1 MSEEPEGRFSGMK
14 SGLSR
19 ESIRSR
25 LRAIRNTLS
34 SIPRAT
40 VLHYTIL
47 SIILTL
53 TALIRLL
60 PLRYGAYISE
70 FDPYFAFN
78 NMREIVV
85 NGWENWYRYVDT
97 TAWYPFGRESV
108 TTSYPGTAFI
118 GAMIYFF
125 LRDLGITV
133 SLYDVAVYTPVL
145 MGAFTVFVTYF
156 FARDLWGKSAGLFAA
171 LFLGFNSSLLSRTS
185 LGFFDNEEIGIPAMI
200 LTFLFFIRAV
210 NPTRSLKGTLLYSF
224 LSSLSLTWMAFS
236 WGSFRYA
243 AEVLGLFALAL
254 VVLKRYSP
262 RLLLAFG
269 ITQGFFLY
277 SGTQI
282 PLLGYVFIRDSTTL
296 ALVGVMGILILV
308 QLSRLTTTGTGRL
321 AVWGLS
327 IASVV
332 AAIVILY
339 RADLL
344 ISVQGKFLATINPFI
359 RQDIPLVASVAENRP
374 STWAS
379 LFLELGSLTLLSVFG
394 FFFAFQRLREG
405 DVLLIIFGATA
416 FYFAASLVRLTL
428 ILAPAIAVLAAG
440 AVVELGNPAMD
451 IMRQS
456 VIFSRRKLRFQ
467 KPLSREF
474 SLGILMIILVLV
486 TPTFVSAVR
495 SAGNPVTIASASL
508 PVPSLVPDWLE
519 TLSWMNNNLP
529 STSVIF
535 AWWDYGYW
543 ISVNTG
549 RHTLADNGTG
559 NLTQIQAIAAGFMLN
574 ESLAVKLMERYG
586 VTHVAIF
593 VSYNRNLCGP
603 TGQPLF
609 CGYGEDSKW
618 FWMVRIANGTKF
630 ETPLGI
636 ATINFKEI
644 RDATTGATTE
654 YRRIIT
660 VGENPPNDVPI
671 TTNVGGA
678 QLPASN
684 TVLGLLMRNSYPGG
698 LPGDPPD
705 IDDHTPS
712 FFKTAF
718 TSTSSYVL
726 VYSVT
731 YPTQTSLAVKLNPAV
746 ITGTNTTTVTGTL
759 TTAAGSPIQTTVPIA
774 VEYTLDSGNTWTLID
789 NANSTSSTG
798 TFTLPSTW
806 SPPAGSPILVRARW
820 AGESS
825 RLLDIAVSASVP
837 LTRV

>member
-1 MSEEPEGRFSGMK
+1 MSDEPEGRFSGIQ

-19 ESIRSR
+19 ESMGSR
-25 LRAIRNTLS
+25 LRAIRNTLG

-78 NMREIVV
+78 NMREIVN
-85 NGWENWYRYVDT
+85 NGWESWYRYVDT

-133 SLYDVAVYTPVL
+133 SLYDVAVYTPVF

-224 LSSLSLTWMAFS
+224 LSSLSLIWMAFS

-243 AEVLGLFALAL
+243 AEVLSLFALAL

-262 RLLLAFG
+262 RLFLAYG
-269 ITQGFFLY
+269 VTQGFFLY

-282 PLLGYVFIRDSTTL
+282 PLLGYVFVRDSTTI
-296 ALVGVMGILILV
+296 ALVGVMGILMLV

-321 AVWGLS
+321 AVFGLS
-327 IASVV
+327 VASVV
-332 AAIVILY
+332 AAVVILY
-339 RADLL
+339 QAGLL
-344 ISVQGKFLATINPFI
+344 TSVQGKFLATVNPFI

-405 DVLLIIFGATA
+405 DILLIIFGATA

-474 SLGILMIILVLV
+474 SLGILLIILVLV

-495 SAGNPVTIASASL
+495 SAGTPVTIASASL
-508 PVPSLVPDWLE
+508 PVSSLVPDWLE

-529 STSVIF
+529 STSVVF

-549 RHTLADNGTG
+549 RRTLADNGTG
-559 NLTQIQAIAAGFMLN
+559 NLTQIQTIAAGFMLN
-574 ESLAVKLMERYG
+574 ESLAVNLMQRYG
-586 VTHVAIF
+586 VSHVAIF

-630 ETPLGI
+630 DTPLGI
-636 ATINFKEI
+636 ATINFREI
-644 RDATTGATTE
+644 RDATTGATSE

-660 VGENPPNDVPI
+660 IGGNPPNDVPI

-705 IDDHTPS
+705 IDDHAPS

-731 YPTQTSLAVKLNPAV
+731 YPTQTSLTVKLNPAV
-746 ITGTNTTTVTGTL
+746 ITGTNTTITGTL
-759 TTAAGSPIQTTVPIA
+759 TTAAGSPIQTTVPVA
-774 VEYTLDSGNTWTLID
+774 VEYTLDQGNTWILID
-789 NANSTSSTG
+789 RANSTSSTG
-798 TFTLPSTW
+798 TFTLPSPW
-806 SPPAGSPILVRARW
+806 SPPPGSPILVRARW
-820 AGESS
+820 GGESS
-825 RLLDIAVSASVP
+825 RLLDVAVSASVP